1 MGKSNRIRND
11 RANTTLTSVKPRNK
25 KGMPS
30 WALNLITIVVTV
42 LILASVAISLLGS
55 NGVFMRMQTAVKSD
69 HFRVDANMMNYYF
82 KTQYNSFVSEN
93 SSYLQ
98 YYGLDTG
105 KSLKE
110 QYVNGSD
117 EADGTWFDYMM
128 QQTTAQVEEI
138 LVYCEEAYARDIE
151 LDDEDKAK
159 IDEELEMY
167 KTYASMYGYTTNVY
181 VSNMYGKGMKLSD
194 VRNALE
200 LSTLASKCSA
210 AIGEELEGTIAAS
223 DVDAEYAA
231 NKLDYDLVDYSSYT
245 ITVKYDDVVKEV
257 LGKDNYTDDEA
268 KAKEAE
274 IIEAYKAKI
283 ATAKSNASL
292 LAASADRGTF
302 EAFASQFIVEDLFN
316 TNYDDAIKDSEVP
329 EADMPVEEDENAI
342 RSALIS
348 FITGKIK
355 SGEHL
360 DENSVV
366 VDGKVVN
373 TEITVKDT
381 YAEVIK
387 EMAHDIADSAKD
399 KLEATYTVGAKYSD
413 TDDALVWAFEE
424 GRKENERKTFEE
436 GDGADGAELAASAD
450 ELDTFTV
457 KAYLLVKPQY
467 RSELLTRNLGLMV
480 FATAEEAEAA
490 LAKLY
495 EGITV
500 EDFEAI
506 SNELGGQFTN
516 YENYTK
522 GSMGVEAFD
531 AWLYGEDVKAGS
543 FTAEVITLSESSF
556 AVAVYYA
563 DGDAEWYV
571 SVKSALFTEKY
582 EALDAE
588 VKAKYTVEKKDS
600 VIAKIDG

>member
-1 MGKSNRIRND
+1 
-11 RANTTLTSVKPRNK
+11 
-25 KGMPS
+25 MP
-30 WALNLITIVVTV
+30 
-42 LILASVAISLLGS
+42 G
-55 NGVFMRMQTAVKSD
+55 G
-69 HFRVDANMMNYYF
+69 
-82 KTQYNSFVSEN
+82 
-93 SSYLQ
+93 
-98 YYGLDTG
+98 
-105 KSLKE
+105 
-110 QYVNGSD
+110 
-117 EADGTWFDYMM
+117 
-128 QQTTAQVEEI
+128 
-138 LVYCEEAYARDIE
+138 
-151 LDDEDKAK
+151 
-159 IDEELEMY
+159 
-167 KTYASMYGYTTNVY
+167 
-181 VSNMYGKGMKLSD
+181 
-194 VRNALE
+194 
-200 LSTLASKCSA
+200 
-210 AIGEELEGTIAAS
+210 
-223 DVDAEYAA
+223 
-231 NKLDYDLVDYSSYT
+231 
-245 ITVKYDDVVKEV
+245 
-257 LGKDNYTDDEA
+257 
-268 KAKEAE
+268 
-274 IIEAYKAKI
+274 
-283 ATAKSNASL
+283 
-292 LAASADRGTF
+292 
-302 EAFASQFIVEDLFN
+302 
-316 TNYDDAIKDSEVP
+316 
-329 EADMPVEEDENAI
+329 EDEKAI

-467 RSELLTRNLGLMV
+467 RSELLTRDLGLMV

-490 LAKLY
+490 IAKLY